1 MQSLP
6 FLITNTL
13 LQSIIKAWYLEHEQL
28 QRKGK
33 AFQKKLLSIT
43 DCQRTIAEFQ
53 EGKSETE

>member
-1 MQSLP
+1 
-6 FLITNTL
+6 LITNTL